1 MTAPE
6 PAPISPQL
14 TVYFDGACPL
24 CRSEIGLYSRCKG
37 AESLHFVDVADAT
50 QPLGHNLTRPD
61 ALRRFHVRLSDG
73 TLVSG
78 AAGFTALWAQLPGW
92 RWLARAAKLPGIEPL
107 LEALYRGFLVIR
119 PTLSR
124 LAARLSKAPP
134 NRFLF

>member
-6 PAPISPQL
+6 PTQL

-24 CRSEIGLYSRCKG
+24 CRSEIGLYSRCNG
-37 AESLHFVDVADAT
+37 AEAIHFVDVSDAT
-50 QPLGHNLTRPD
+50 QALGHNLTRPD

-78 AAGFTALWAQLPGW
+78 AAGFTALWAHLPGW
-92 RWLARAAKLPGIEPL
+92 RWLAHAAKLPRIEPL
-107 LEALYRGFLVIR
+107 LERLYRGFLVIR

-124 LAARLSKAPP
+124 LAARASKAPP
-134 NRFLF
+134 NRSRF

>member
-6 PAPISPQL
+6 PAQI

-24 CRSEIGLYSRCKG
+24 CRTEIGLYSKCKG
-37 AESLHFVDVADAT
+37 AEALHFVDVSDET
-50 QPLGHNLTRPD
+50 QALGQDLPRPD

-78 AAGFTALWAQLPGW
+78 AAGFTALWVHLPGW
-92 RWLARAAKLPGIEPL
+92 RWLARAAKIPGIEPL

-119 PTLSR
+119 PMLSW
-124 LAARLSKAPP
+124 LAARMSKAPP

>member
-1 MTAPE
+1 MNAAE
-6 PAPISPQL
+6 PAPIDPQL
-14 TVYFDGACPL
+14 TVYYDGACPL
-24 CRSEIGLYSRCKG
+24 CRSEIGLYSKCKG
-37 AESLHFVDVADAT
+37 AEAIRFVDVSDAT
-50 QPLGHNLTRPD
+50 QPLGQDLTRPN

-78 AAGFTALWAQLPGW
+78 AAGFTALWASLPHW

-107 LEALYRGFLVIR
+107 LERLYRGFLVIR

-124 LAARLSKAPP
+124 LAALASKAPP